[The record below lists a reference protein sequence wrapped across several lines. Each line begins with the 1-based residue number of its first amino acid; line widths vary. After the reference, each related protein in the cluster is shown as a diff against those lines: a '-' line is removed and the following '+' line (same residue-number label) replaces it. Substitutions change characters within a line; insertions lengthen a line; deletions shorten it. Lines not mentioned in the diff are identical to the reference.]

1 MLKNTLLCLDSQNKE
16 RRRQETHYYAS
27 EVGILAV
34 PARFKANFGLF
45 QPFQSPA
52 DMTRF
57 WPNQPGLARI
67 EAESARIREKKKKKT
82 QTRHRRTGNHVGL
95 RCGTLPAASMLSRS
109 YHCWSPERTIQRP
122 HTQWTFFITFQ
133 RGRRKNAKLQI
144 VFISILTKHH

>member
-27 EVGILAV
+27 EVGISAV

-67 EAESARIREKKKKKT
+67 EAESARIREKKKKKL
-82 QTRHRRTGNHVGL
+82 RR
-95 RCGTLPAASMLSRS
+95 GTDARATTSDSGAAPSQPRPCFLDHITADPQREPFKGHTPSGHSSSPSKEEEEKMPNYRLSS
-109 YHCWSPERTIQRP
+109 
-122 HTQWTFFITFQ
+122 
-133 RGRRKNAKLQI
+133 
-144 VFISILTKHH
+144 

>member
-1 MLKNTLLCLDSQNKE
+1 MFWFTKQRNKKARNTLICLWGE
-16 RRRQETHYYAS
+16 
-27 EVGILAV
+27 
-34 PARFKANFGLF
+34 NFGF
-45 QPFQSPA
+45 SGQIQGRFRPFPACFGRISRRPIWPDFGQISPVW
-52 DMTRF
+52 R
-57 WPNQPGLARI
+57 
-67 EAESARIREKKKKKT
+67 ESKPSQRKSEKKKKKT

-95 RCGTLPAASMLSRS
+95 KCGTLPAASMLSRS